1 MKKVILSLLVLV
13 FVSGSVA
20 HAALTNTVVSV
31 YQEDK
36 VKIQE
41 DTLPEA
47 VKKTLKGAEYK
58 GWTVSAAYLIKSA
71 DQYEI
76 ELKKGAETK
85 TVKLDKEGKVI

>member
-1 MKKVILSLLVLV
+1 LTEET
-13 FVSGSVA
+13 VA
-20 HAALTNTVVSV
+20 AMH
-31 YQEDK
+31 QEDK

-47 VKKTLKGAEYK
+47 VKKALKGDEYK
-58 GWTVSAAYLIKSA
+58 DWTVSAAYLIKSA

-85 TVKLDKEGKVI
+85 TVKLDKEGKVL